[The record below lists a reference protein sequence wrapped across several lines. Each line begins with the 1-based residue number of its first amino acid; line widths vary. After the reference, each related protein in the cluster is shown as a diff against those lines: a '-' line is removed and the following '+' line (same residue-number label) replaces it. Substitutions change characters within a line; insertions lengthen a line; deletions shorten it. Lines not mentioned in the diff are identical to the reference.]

1 LAAQQ
6 GVTEQT
12 WPAAMQMT
20 PQGTSKDAIIPGYRD
35 EQRNNGDCLRER
47 VLAIVSFIA
56 QYFLDDRDMMTESDL
71 VEELLSVGFEAEEID
86 AAFIWMESQ
95 ALCAPSGSE
104 TSLNAPALSH
114 RVFSTE
120 ENRTLSSEAR
130 GFLTRLR
137 TMGILDDLIQEEVIE
152 KALLMADDEI
162 TLKEIKTITVL
173 TMFANSQNEWRR
185 EFDCLLEDDWQRLL
199 N

>member
-1 LAAQQ
+1 
-6 GVTEQT
+6 
-12 WPAAMQMT
+12 M
-20 PQGTSKDAIIPGYRD
+20 
-35 EQRNNGDCLRER
+35 RER

-56 QYFLDDRDMMTESDL
+56 QYFLDDRDMLTESDL

-86 AAFIWMESQ
+86 AAFVWMESQ
-95 ALCAPSGSE
+95 ELCTPSGSE
-104 TSLNAPALSH
+104 TTLNAPALSH

-137 TMGILDDLIQEEVIE
+137 SMGILNDLIQEEVIE
-152 KALLMADDEI
+152 KALQMADEEI
-162 TLKEIKTITVL
+162 SLKEIKTITVL